1 MDVEELGVAATPG
14 AEASEGEGDSDGQA
28 DSGAAASVENPM
40 SDSATLSEDDDE
52 GDGGEG
58 EGDEKDGDG
67 EEEGCSTVCAMGW
80 LDEQKYFLA
89 MIGLAFIVAFLG
101 AQPSSARA
109 LHRLDLKSTYD
120 QK

>member
-1 MDVEELGVAATPG
+1 MDVAELGVAATPH
-14 AEASEGEGDSDGQA
+14 AEGEGDSDGQA

-58 EGDEKDGDG
+58 EGDEKDNDG